1 MQGLYNALIRTHHI
15 TSRKKVAALKRAAD
29 SHQCSVLLRS
39 GGCPGIMYVEGQ
51 GKERVEMWVDVV
63 RKLRYKDFQL
73 VTRPGPV
80 EMEGNG
86 QSEGGENIKT
96 KSKVTTG
103 LALGLDEVDS
113 VKEFGAIMAEREV
126 WNWWRRGMGYA

>member
-73 VTRPGPV
+73 VTRPGLV
-80 EMEGNG
+80 EMEGDTEL
-86 QSEGGENIKT
+86 EGKEKT
-96 KSKVTTG
+96 KTKKETTG

-113 VKEFGAIMAEREV
+113 VKEFGAIMAKREV